1 MWVSYWREGFYFL
14 RCLGKRIRDSRLFL
28 RLRGLIALHKS
39 INQNMANQSNLN
51 QAKKGKND
59 EFYTQISDIE
69 NELRHYKTQ
78 FKGKVVFCNCDDPY
92 ESNFFKYF
100 ALNFNQ
106 LGLRKLIATCYDGS
120 PISGNELLLDLGDT
134 PNQPKKIAYK
144 VEITEVRDMN
154 GDGAINLADIQY
166 LIQNDKNVISIL
178 KGNGDFRSKECI
190 ELLKQA
196 DIVVTNPPFSLF
208 REYVAQL
215 IRYNKK
221 FIILGNMNAIKYK
234 EIFPYIIENKIWIGY
249 GFNLSMVFKTTYPN
263 LLEAN
268 RKYVRSKG
276 YDPDKNFVK
285 TPAIAW
291 YTNIDIHKR
300 HEELILYKHY
310 SPAEYPRYD
319 NYDAINIDKV
329 TDIPCDYTGLMGVPI
344 TFLDKHNPEQFEL
357 VGVANHGVDS
367 QYDLFAPKLKGKELY
382 TRILIKRKQ

>member
-1 MWVSYWREGFYFL
+1 
-14 RCLGKRIRDSRLFL
+14 
-28 RLRGLIALHKS
+28 
-39 INQNMANQSNLN
+39 MANQSNLN

-78 FKGKVVFCNCDDPY
+78 FKEKVVFCNCDDPY

-120 PISGNELLLDLGDT
+120 PISGNELLLDLGDI

-215 IRYNKK
+215 IRYNKR

-367 QYDLFAPKLKGKELY
+367 QYDLFAPKLNGKELY